1 MQNIVF
7 VGIGIRFKGLLA
19 CMGFNKSG
27 FFAQRPLF
35 VIATP
40 IIDDK
45 AVFLLQLPAYPVSF
59 PEIAE
64 RFMPGMLLRVDHVV
78 GNVHMEIGRVLVDAV
93 MPLMLGVPQSG
104 GKALFYGSE
113 RLRRFA
119 SSSGRKLMIRW

>member
-1 MQNIVF
+1 
-7 VGIGIRFKGLLA
+7 
-19 CMGFNKSG
+19 
-27 FFAQRPLF
+27 
-35 VIATP
+35 
-40 IIDDK
+40 
-45 AVFLLQLPAYPVSF
+45 
-59 PEIAE
+59 
-64 RFMPGMLLRVDHVV
+64 MPGMLLRVDHVV